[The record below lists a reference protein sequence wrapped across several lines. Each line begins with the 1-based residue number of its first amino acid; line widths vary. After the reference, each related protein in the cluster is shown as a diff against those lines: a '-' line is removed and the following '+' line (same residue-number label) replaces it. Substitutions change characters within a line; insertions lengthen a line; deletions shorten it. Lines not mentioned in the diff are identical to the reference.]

1 MTGTEFFQLS
11 DFRNYFIFFIVFISI
26 ASFYFVHI
34 QRINKNSMIS
44 HQNLSVLLIVIG
56 LIGILCK
63 RIISLSNSPTSSIYF
78 IGIIISIFLLQT
90 ILNYAIEYFYQPEKE
105 KKENKTFYQMKE
117 DILKMSFVLISSIG
131 LASIALYF
139 MPNFINVQ
147 SDVPSIFVNSVK
159 EDRWFYGFFFL
170 FIIIYRYLF
179 SFFYSNNVKSSLFVP
194 SMIGIP
200 VLIMIFGFII
210 YIGRSL
216 KMIGWKNY
224 LTTFVVLGILLSLL
238 FYLWIYIFMDS
249 VSEICK
255 KKPSK
260 EEQKRD
266 QSFTGKY
273 LPPLLFFAIL
283 IMLWIHDSKKWN
295 RMESIIY
302 LIITVILIT
311 SSSTINTNYPASSLL
326 VTWLSIEWI
335 LVTYYNWLNVK
346 NSFHTIFSN

>member
-1 MTGTEFFQLS
+1 MAGTEYFQLTT
-11 DFRNYFIFFIVFISI
+11 FRNYFIFFIVFISI
-26 ASFYFVHI
+26 ASFYYVHI
-34 QRINKNSMIS
+34 GHINKNSMIS
-44 HQNLSVLLIVIG
+44 HQNLAVLLIIIG

-63 RIISLSNSPTSSIYF
+63 RIISLSNTSSSLYF
-78 IGIIISIFLLQT
+78 IGIIISIFSIQT
-90 ILNYAIEYFYQPEKE
+90 ILNYAIEYFYQAEKE
-105 KKENKTFYQMKE
+105 KGDVKALYQMKN
-117 DILKMSFVLISSIG
+117 DIIKTIFVLISSVG

-139 MPNFINVQ
+139 MPNYVNPQ
-147 SDVPSIFVNSVK
+147 SDVKDIFVSSMQENK
-159 EDRWFYGFFFL
+159 WFYGFFFL
-170 FIIIYRYLF
+170 FMIIYRYLF

-200 VLIMIFGFII
+200 VLVMIFGFII

-260 EEQKRD
+260 EEKARD

-273 LPPLLFFAIL
+273 LSSLLFFAIL
-283 IMLWIHDSKKWN
+283 VMLWIHDSKKWN
-295 RMESIIY
+295 RTESILY
-302 LIITVILIT
+302 LIITVILIS
-311 SSSTINTNYPASSLL
+311 SSSTLSTNYPASSML
-326 VTWLSIEWI
+326 VTWLSIEWL